1 MKKIIIAALALV
13 MSLPTL
19 AQGYG
24 YGSRYSKTTLI
35 HSYGHESNDIY
46 YGLRLGLGLTN
57 VNSDDRQLDGGSI
70 QAGLNLGAVI
80 GFQLSPDYP
89 VYLESGLMYME
100 KGGKGTNYLSSS
112 TGTSTLYDSKK
123 FTYSL
128 NYLELPILVKYIY
141 NIDDEL
147 SVQPFAGGYL
157 ALGIG
162 GKMKNY
168 QDRESV
174 SSFSSNYFKRFDGG
188 LRIGCGIQYQVL
200 YGELA
205 YEYGLANIARD
216 EFMSAHN
223 GAFMVNVGVN
233 F

>member
-1 MKKIIIAALALV
+1 MKKFIIAALAFVLA
-13 MSLPTL
+13 LPTF

-24 YGSRYSKTTLI
+24 YGNRHSKYEMI
-35 HSYGHESNDIY
+35 HSYGNEGNNIY
-46 YGLRLGLGLTN
+46 YGLRLGLGLTS
-57 VNSDDRQLDGGSI
+57 VYSDNSELDGGSL
-70 QAGLNLGAVI
+70 QAGLNIGGVI

-100 KGGKGTNYLSSS
+100 KGGKGTNYSQQGNSS
-112 TGTSTLYDSKK
+112 TYDKSK

-128 NYLELPILVKYIY
+128 NYLELPILVKYVY
-141 NIDDEL
+141 DIDQDL
-147 SVQPFAGGYL
+147 SIQPFAGGYF
-157 ALGIG
+157 AVGVS

-168 QDRESV
+168 SNRESK
-174 SSFSSNYFKRFDGG
+174 SSFDSDYFKRLDGG

-216 EFMSAHN
+216 EFESAHN
-223 GAFMVNVGVN
+223 GAFMINVGVN

>member
-13 MSLPTL
+13 LSLPSF

-24 YGSRYSKTTLI
+24 YGERHAKSTLS
-35 HSYGHESNDIY
+35 HSYGDGGNSIY

-57 VNSDDRQLDGGSI
+57 VNSDNRSLDGGSL
-70 QAGLNLGAVI
+70 QAGLNIGATI

-89 VYLESGLMYME
+89 IYLESGLMYME
-100 KGGKGTNYLSSS
+100 KGGKGTYYGTSSS
-112 TGTSTLYDSKK
+112 SNSYSKK

-128 NYLELPILVKYIY
+128 NYLELPVLVKYIY
-141 NIDDEL
+141 NIDDEF
-147 SVQPFAGGYL
+147 SIQPFAGGYF
-157 ALGIG
+157 AVGVS

-168 QDRESV
+168 ADRESK
-174 SSFSSNYFKRFDGG
+174 SSFSSDYFKRFDGG
-188 LRIGCGIQYQVL
+188 LRIGCGFQYQVL
-200 YGELA
+200 YGELG

-216 EFMSAHN
+216 EFESAHN
-223 GAFMVNVGVN
+223 GAFMINVGVN

>member
-1 MKKIIIAALALV
+1 MKKFIIAALAMAL
-13 MSLPTL
+13 SLP
-19 AQGYG
+19 AFSQGYN
-24 YGSRYSKTTLI
+24 YGERHSKYELI
-35 HSYGHESNDIY
+35 HSYGSDTHSVY
-46 YGLRLGLGLTN
+46 YGLRLGLGLAN
-57 VNSDDRQLDGGSI
+57 VNSDNKQLDGGSL
-70 QAGLNLGAVI
+70 QAGLNLGATI

-100 KGGKGTNYLSSS
+100 KGGKGTNYSSS
-112 TGTSTLYDSKK
+112 TAGNVNTYKSDK

-141 NIDDEL
+141 DVDDDL
-147 SVQPFAGGYL
+147 SIQPFAGGYF
-157 ALGIG
+157 AIGIS

-168 QDRESV
+168 ADRESK
-174 SSFSSNYFKRFDGG
+174 SSFSSDYFKRFDGG

-216 EFMSAHN
+216 EFESAHN
-223 GAFMVNVGVN
+223 GCFMINVGVN